1 MEIHR
6 SIVEEFRKLPFSNGI
21 DLALEQTTLEG
32 MILIVTA
39 LMVEARP
46 IRDHLGLSAL
56 GSEPFPVFCGEQA
69 TLVVSGTG
77 SLKSSAATAWAM
89 ARFPDIRA
97 AVNVGFAGAP
107 LAISPL
113 YRWHLIHSV
122 RDQSS
127 GRLYIPD
134 ILVQHGFPEANLLT
148 CGQAVRD
155 ESGLNGLVDM
165 EGSGFYE
172 AARQFLSPDRI
183 ALLKWVSDHL
193 GGKLDMDALDQPYR
207 EAMGPLAEFLHNW
220 APLEKARESESSPA
234 ILETVKTRLRLSQTQ
249 EKFLDKWVRG
259 YLSRGG
265 EESRL
270 MEVLPEKALTA
281 KRENNRYFEILKDV
295 LKG

>member
-1 MEIHR
+1 
-6 SIVEEFRKLPFSNGI
+6 
-21 DLALEQTTLEG
+21 

-46 IRDHLGLSAL
+46 VRDRLGLSAL
-56 GSEPFPVFCGEQA
+56 GSEPFPVFSGKGA

-77 SLKSSAATAWAM
+77 ALKSSAATAWAM

-107 LAISPL
+107 AAISPL
-113 YRWHLIHSV
+113 HRWHIIHSI

-134 ILVQHGFPEANLLT
+134 ILVRHGFPEASLLT
-148 CGQAVRD
+148 CGQAVRED
-155 ESGLNGLVDM
+155 SGLEGLVDM

-193 GGKLDMDALDQPYR
+193 GGKLDMAALHQPYR
-207 EAMGPLAEFLHNW
+207 EAMEPLAEFLRSW
-220 APLEKARESESSPA
+220 DPGAEAGAPDVSPA

-249 EKFLDKWVRG
+249 DKFLEKWVRG
-259 YLSRGG
+259 YISRGG
-265 EESRL
+265 KESRL
-270 MEVLPEKALTA
+270 LEVLPEKTPTA
-281 KRENNRYFEILKDV
+281 KRENNRHFEMLKDV